1 MTSYEVLKNRLT
13 NGRPFTVEAAVA
25 RITALADALEITQD
39 QVNELTDLAQ
49 QYGSAAPQ
57 DTEARLQ
64 QLEAASLEHDAALI
78 ELAGQ
83 VAQLLTLGADWYL
96 LVLDRDYGRGVLI
109 FCGVQLLYFLRIRRG
124 KGGGSLWGLRL
135 GLVLL
140 SLGALR
146 LLGLFSPLN
155 VLALFYFSNF
165 AANVLQ
171 SRGLPGRGLYFDN
184 D

>member
-39 QVNELTDLAQ
+39 QANELTALAQ

-57 DTEARLQ
+57 DTESRLQ

-83 VAQLLTLGADWYL
+83 VAQLLTLAAP
-96 LVLDRDYGRGVLI
+96 
-109 FCGVQLLYFLRIRRG
+109 QTTTET
-124 KGGGSLWGLRL
+124 GGE
-135 GLVLL
+135 
-140 SLGALR
+140 A
-146 LLGLFSPLN
+146 
-155 VLALFYFSNF
+155 
-165 AANVLQ
+165 
-171 SRGLPGRGLYFDN
+171 
-184 D
+184 